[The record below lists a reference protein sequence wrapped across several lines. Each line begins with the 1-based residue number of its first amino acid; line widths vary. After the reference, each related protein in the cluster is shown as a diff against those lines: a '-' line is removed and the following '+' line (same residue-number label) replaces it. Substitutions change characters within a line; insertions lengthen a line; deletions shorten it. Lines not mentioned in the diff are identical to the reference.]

1 MRGEERRDNLHVGK
15 DAFVKDLIAMPN
27 PHDPLE
33 RNLGEQ
39 PLAAILRERGLSHH
53 DLVAASAVPIN
64 HKMITR
70 AERGRRLTL
79 HTQELV
85 LDALNR
91 AAKAA
96 YRREDLFNY

>member
-1 MRGEERRDNLHVGK
+1 MPNLH
-15 DAFVKDLIAMPN
+15 DNM
-27 PHDPLE
+27 E

-39 PLAAILRERGLSHH
+39 PLAAILRERGLKHH

-64 HKMITR
+64 HKMVTR

-79 HTQELV
+79 HTKQLV

-91 AAKAA
+91 ATGGS
-96 YRREDLFNY
+96 YRVEDLFNY

>member
-1 MRGEERRDNLHVGK
+1 MRGEERRDNLHGEK

-53 DLVAASAVPIN
+53 DLVAASAVPMN
-64 HKMITR
+64 HKMVSR
-70 AERGRRLTL
+70 AERGRRLTP
-79 HTQELV
+79 HTKELV

-91 AAKAA
+91 AAKASYTRA
-96 YRREDLFNY
+96 DLFNY

>member
-1 MRGEERRDNLHVGK
+1 MSDSHET
-15 DAFVKDLIAMPN
+15 I
-27 PHDPLE
+27 E

-53 DLVAASAVPIN
+53 DLVAASAVPIS

-70 AERGRRLTL
+70 AERGRRLTP
-79 HTQELV
+79 HTKELV

-91 AAKAA
+91 ATRAGYAVA
-96 YRREDLFNY
+96 DLFNY

>member
-1 MRGEERRDNLHVGK
+1 
-15 DAFVKDLIAMPN
+15 MPDQ
-27 PHDPLE
+27 HDSLE

-53 DLVAASAVPIN
+53 DLVAASAVPMN
-64 HKMITR
+64 HKMVAR
-70 AERGRRLTL
+70 AERGRRLTP
-79 HTQELV
+79 HTKELV

-91 AAKAA
+91 ATGAA

>member
-1 MRGEERRDNLHVGK
+1 MNEDV
-15 DAFVKDLIAMPN
+15 
-27 PHDPLE
+27 E

-79 HTQELV
+79 HTQDLV

-91 AAKAA
+91 AAKGSYTRA
-96 YRREDLFNY
+96 DLFNY